1 MKYKG
6 LTISAVVFFLIVNT
20 SYLWQ
25 PKIGILA
32 VPFFLLMIGA
42 YFILAGLLIAQLLF
56 TTRERFSNRPRLL
69 TIVLLTTVLTLTLL
83 KPAGLINFEKLE
95 GKDLLVAQREGAAN
109 CMTTFRLKENNKF
122 TERSVCFGTTEVKGN
137 FKQIGDTLFFSNVS
151 MGRGESNYYE
161 FALIR
166 PSDSRSGNMLGNL
179 VQYKSKNDSTGNEIW
194 IVKNE
199 LPNPNE

>member
-56 TTRERFSNRPRLL
+56 ATRERFSNRPRLL

-109 CMTTFRLKENNKF
+109 CMTTFKLKENNKF